1 MILTPYE
8 EGFSRCS
15 ERHEGRQVDSAAV
28 WQILMFAE
36 LFFLYIYFSA
46 QVHLII
52 ASGLLCCLLYH
63 LSLIGIRGD
72 SVD

>member
-1 MILTPYE
+1 MILTPDE

-36 LFFLYIYFSA
+36 LVFFLYFSA

-52 ASGLLCCLLYH
+52 ASGLLCCLLYN